1 MQTSSL
7 TKILLLIVFVP
18 LVALAQTPQTYSDV
32 REIEESG
39 DVVGTELTVRVL
51 GQKVTG
57 TIRHYEGADPEVIT
71 VTGRLLENA
80 LRLSGTYS
88 EGTVEINGR
97 LERDRVIGKLSF
109 HLTGQTNEVEL
120 NLPRIERP
128 RMKKSAKQPFDQLDH
143 YPLTE
148 QSTQRDRG
156 SR

>member
-1 MQTSSL
+1 MRTSSL
-7 TKILLLIVFVP
+7 TRILLLIVFMP
-18 LVALAQTPQTYSDV
+18 LSALAQTPQTYSDV

-51 GQKVTG
+51 GERVTG

-71 VTGRLLENA
+71 VTGRLLESA

-88 EGTVEINGR
+88 EGTVEITAR
-97 LERDRVIGKLSF
+97 LEKDHVIGKLSF
-109 HLTGQTNEVEL
+109 HLPGQTNEVEL
-120 NLPRIERP
+120 DLPRIERP
-128 RMKKSAKQPFDQLDH
+128 RMKKSSKRRFDQLGDH
-143 YPLTE
+143 PLFE